1 MNTVIEPNKES
12 ALTEANNNH
21 VSTHYKVY
29 SDGSGFEGGASAS
42 AILYKDNRVIKSL
55 CYYLGPL
62 TEHTV
67 YESELIGLLLALHLL
82 LGLTCQ
88 LLHSVI
94 IGLDNQAAIC
104 LLTNQEAK
112 PAHYLLDAIHD
123 MAGRL
128 HQRQDRIQH
137 KDLFRQAQQRNQQC
151 TAKSKGIIDL
161 QIHWV
166 PGHLNFAPND
176 KANKLAKDAATGSLS
191 PRKDLPAL
199 LRKPLPAS
207 LSTLHQESKSKIQR
221 RWVHCWKTSPRCR
234 HMSGIDKS
242 VLSKKWMKLIK
253 PLLRKQ
259 TSIVMQLHTG
269 HIGLNKHLHRIKCL
283 DSPHC
288 PNCNE
293 NTIKTVH
300 HFFFDCTRYRRERS
314 ILHRKLRRHTH
325 DISHL
330 LTHPT
335 ATLPLL
341 KYIHMTGRLKQTFRA
356 IYQDDQ
362 NIADTM

>member
-1 MNTVIEPNKES
+1 M
-12 ALTEANNNH
+12 NNNH

-29 SDGSGFEGGASAS
+29 SDGSGFEGGAGAS
-42 AILYKDNRVIKSL
+42 AILYKDNHVVKSL
-55 CYYLGPL
+55 YYYLGPL

-94 IGLDNQAAIC
+94 IGLDNQAAIHS
-104 LLTNQEAK
+104 LTNQEAK

-123 MAGRL
+123 MAERL
-128 HQRQDRIQH
+128 HQCQDQIQH
-137 KDLFRQAQQRNQQC
+137 KDLFRQARQQNQQR

-166 PGHLNFAPND
+166 PGHLDFALND
-176 KANKLAKDAATGSLS
+176 KADELAKDAATGSSS
-191 PRKDLPAL
+191 PPKDLPVL

-207 LSTLHQESKSKIQR
+207 LSALRQESKSKIQR
-221 RWVHCWKTSPRCR
+221 RWAHRWKTSPRCH

-242 VLSKKWMKLIK
+242 VLSKKWMKLVK
-253 PLLRKQ
+253 PLSHKQ
-259 TSIVMQLHTG
+259 TSIIMQLRTG
-269 HIGLNKHLHRIKCL
+269 HIGLNKHLHRIKRS

-288 PNCNE
+288 PNCDE
-293 NTIKTVH
+293 NAIETIH
-300 HFFFDCTRYRRERS
+300 HFLFDCTRYRRERS
-314 ILHRKLRRHTH
+314 ILHRKLRRHTY

-330 LTHPT
+330 LTHPA

-341 KYIHMTGRLKQTFRA
+341 KYIHATGHLKQMFGT
-356 IYQDDQ
+356 ICQDDQ
-362 NIADTM
+362 NIADTT